1 MRLTIKIFLSTIA
14 FISILFA
21 LGTYTMNSK
30 LGSPEAT
37 SATVSDLLSNDEVAL
52 AAGTFFVNQLLK
64 DVSPQAQAQMT
75 APRSVLNK
83 AAAKAIQKSSG
94 SVSVAAGKA
103 YDAMLNNK
111 TTRVNLR
118 ALIVTTA
125 AALHSLDRRIPT
137 TVGLGNGGYIAITA
151 NNSKSHKALVKTLS
165 TMKRVMNM
173 WWIFLLIALGLFVGI
188 SVVDKRSGVGAW
200 RWPGYILFISGGIW
214 LFIASLLPKLASQK
228 IAVDKQDIFNTAA
241 GAING
246 GLMAA
251 AVGATIVGAVLIVLS
266 FVMKS

>member
-1 MRLTIKIFLSTIA
+1 MRLTAKIFLSTIA
-14 FISILFA
+14 FISILLA
-21 LGTYTMNSK
+21 LGAYTMNAK
-30 LGSPEAT
+30 LGSAQAT
-37 SATVSDLLSNDEVAL
+37 SETVSDLLTNDEVAL
-52 AAGTFFVNQLLK
+52 AAGTFLVSHLLE

-75 APRSVLNK
+75 VPRMVLNR
-83 AAAKAIQKSSG
+83 AAAKAIQKSSP

-103 YDAMLNNK
+103 YDAVLNNK

-118 ALIVTTA
+118 ALIVTTGA
-125 AALHSLDRRIPT
+125 TLHSLDRHIPAS
-137 TVGLGNGGYIAITA
+137 VGSGNAGIVVISAD
-151 NNSKSHKALVKTLS
+151 NSTSHKAMVKALG
-165 TMKRVMNM
+165 KLKQLMNM

-200 RWPGYILFISGGIW
+200 RWPGYILFITGGVW

-228 IAVDKQDIFNTAA
+228 ISVDKQDIFNTAA
-241 GAING
+241 GAIDG

-251 AVGATIVGAVLIVLS
+251 AVGATLVGAVLIVLS